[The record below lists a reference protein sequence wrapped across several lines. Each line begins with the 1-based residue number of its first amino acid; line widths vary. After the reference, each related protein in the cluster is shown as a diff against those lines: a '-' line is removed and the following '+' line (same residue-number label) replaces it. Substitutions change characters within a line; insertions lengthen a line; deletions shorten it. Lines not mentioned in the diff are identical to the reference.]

1 MAKCE
6 NTVFDTFKSTLNSA
20 VETLSSVAQSFVEK
34 NRTKAKLNRLRMV
47 MKTESELMNRA
58 YIALGKEY
66 YEVLKKGDVDPT
78 DKQEKLLEVI
88 DSCKAK
94 IGRARDCY
102 RKIIE
107 NQSEFMY
114 SAPDDKEQVKSEDVV
129 DITVACSNESDY
141 NSNPFAQA
149 EEKAADVKEEVC
161 ETVED
166 VKDEVSETVE
176 DVKDEVSDT
185 VEDVK
190 ESVSDTVEDVK
201 DTVSDTAEDV
211 QENFS
216 DKVEDIKETISKK
229 AEEAKAA
236 ADEECPE
243 DELF

>member
-6 NTVFDTFKSTLNSA
+6 NTVFDTFKTTLNSA
-20 VETLSSVAQSFVEK
+20 VETLSTVAQSFVEK

-94 IGRARDCY
+94 IARARDCY

-107 NQSEFMY
+107 NQSEY
-114 SAPDDKEQVKSEDVV
+114 IYTASDDKAQVKSEDVV

-141 NSNPFAQA
+141 NSSPFAQA
-149 EEKAADVKEEVC
+149 GKKAEEVKKAVSETVDDVKETVSETVQGVKENVAETVEDVKENVA

-166 VKDEVSETVE
+166 VKDS
-176 DVKDEVSDT
+176 
-185 VEDVK
+185 
-190 ESVSDTVEDVK
+190 
-201 DTVSDTAEDV
+201 
-211 QENFS
+211 FS

-236 ADEECPE
+236 VDDEYPE

>member
-166 VKDEVSETVE
+166 VKDEVSETVA
-176 DVKDEVSDT
+176 DVKEEISDT

-190 ESVSDTVEDVK
+190 ENVSETASEVK
-201 DTVSDTAEDV
+201 
-211 QENFS
+211 ENFS

>member
-6 NTVFDTFKSTLNSA
+6 NTVFDTFRSTLNSA
-20 VETLSSVAQSFVEK
+20 VETLSTVAQSFVEK

-166 VKDEVSETVE
+166 VKDEVSETVA
-176 DVKDEVSDT
+176 DVKEEISDT

-190 ESVSDTVEDVK
+190 ENVSETASEVK
-201 DTVSDTAEDV
+201 
-211 QENFS
+211 ENFS